1 MDSFGFI
8 HGELDIK
15 ILILFVLRRLSR
27 PVDGHTLSE
36 LCSCDTGIGWFDYT
50 ECLYSLVETDHVDEM
65 SGDRYLITEK
75 GKRNGEAAETSLPY
89 SVRRKASK
97 LIKPIAEKMQRDA
110 MIETSSVVGEGG
122 CTVSL
127 SLSDGKGEIV
137 SLNLLVPDE
146 EMSEGIERAFRAD
159 AEGIYAKIIDIFIDR
174 QDEK

>member
-50 ECLYSLVETDHVDEM
+50 ECLFSLIETGHVEELD
-65 SGDRYLITEK
+65 GDRYIITQK
-75 GKRNGEAAETSLPY
+75 GERNGEAAETSLPY
-89 SVRRKASK
+89 SVRRKAGK
-97 LIKPIAEKMQRDA
+97 LLKPIAEQMQRDA
-110 MIETSSVVGEGG
+110 MIETSSSVGEGG

-137 SLNLLVPDE
+137 GLKLLVPDVE
-146 EMSEGIERAFRAD
+146 LSESIECAFRAD
-159 AEGIYAKIIDIFIDR
+159 AEGIYAKIIDIFMDG
-174 QDEK
+174 QDKQ